1 MSRRKPQPQRR
12 RPFSPS
18 SIGFGVVL
26 FLLVILCP
34 LALLPLASATQTKS
48 PTDAALQPNEP
59 IIGIDLGTTY
69 SCVAVM
75 KNGKVEI
82 VANDQGN
89 RITPSYVAFNADGR
103 GGRVVGE
110 CLPAPSPFPWA
121 HFIFLWGREGRGVAA
136 ANLDSS
142 RQVTQRRT
150 SSPKIRGIRC
160 LISSQ
165 SLFHP

>member
-1 MSRRKPQPQRR
+1 MSRLSRRKPQHQ
-12 RPFSPS
+12 PFSPS
-18 SIGFGVVL
+18 SIGFGVVI

-34 LALLPLASATQTKS
+34 LALLPLASATQTRS
-48 PTDAALQPNEP
+48 ATDTALQPNEP
-59 IIGIDLGTTY
+59 VIGIDLGTTY

-110 CLPAPSPFPWA
+110 YFSTVSFSPFHVPTL
-121 HFIFLWGREGRGVAA
+121 FSFGGGGRQLTYILHGR
-136 ANLDSS
+136 
-142 RQVTQRRT
+142 
-150 SSPKIRGIRC
+150 
-160 LISSQ
+160 
-165 SLFHP
+165 

>member
-1 MSRRKPQPQRR
+1 MSRLSRRKPQR

-18 SIGFGVVL
+18 SIGFGVVI

-48 PTDAALQPNEP
+48 ATDTALQPNEP

-103 GGRVVGE
+103 GGRLVGE
-110 CLPAPSPFPWA
+110 CFSILFPFSCP
-121 HFIFLWGREGRGVAA
+121 HSIFLRGGGGGPRQLTCILHGR
-136 ANLDSS
+136 
-142 RQVTQRRT
+142 
-150 SSPKIRGIRC
+150 
-160 LISSQ
+160 
-165 SLFHP
+165 